1 MLRNPDIQPT
11 DAVIANALGD
21 ANDAYVKFIKE
32 LPEHDIQL
40 EWRYYTDGNSWLA
53 KGVYRWTGARG
64 GKKESTV
71 FWASIWDGF
80 FKVTIYFQDKFRANI
95 LGMTLSNEVNQKISE
110 SKQMGNKLKYFPL
123 VFDLYSNEMFED
135 IFSLIEYKKTIK

>member
-11 DAVIANALGD
+11 EDVIANALGD
-21 ANDAYVKFIKE
+21 ANDAYVMFINK

-53 KGVYRWTGARG
+53 KGLYRWTGARG
-64 GKKESTV
+64 GKKETTV
-71 FWASIWDGF
+71 FWLSVWDGF

-135 IFSLIEYKKTIK
+135 IFNLIEYKKTIK